1 MLRQLCLGASDILHS
16 VMVRG
21 VEGMA
26 IFHHGPHADVATRPA
41 TPQPVRRHRML
52 RPPLEAGFGAE
63 LQRVRL
69 GLDDK
74 GPLRVSA
81 HERRDTR

>member
-1 MLRQLCLGASDILHS
+1 

-41 TPQPVRRHRML
+41 TPQPVRRDRM
-52 RPPLEAGFGAE
+52 
-63 LQRVRL
+63 
-69 GLDDK
+69 
-74 GPLRVSA
+74 
-81 HERRDTR
+81 